1 MGRGREI
8 DAGARQVALGIG
20 ASRVAMGLGIFF
32 ATQPALRALRFGAT
46 DAQGEAMAK
55 IGGGRDIAIGALT
68 LAGRNDPEALRTT
81 ILVSSVCDLA
91 DAVALGVSARRP
103 ETRQA
108 GIGGILSGGA
118 AAAAGFWAW
127 RRLAP

>member
-1 MGRGREI
+1 MFRRAEP
-8 DAGARQVALGIG
+8 DRKARQIALQIG
-20 ASRVAMGLGIFF
+20 ASRLAMGLGIFF
-32 ATQPALRALRFGAT
+32 ATQPALRALRFGET

-55 IGGGRDIAIGALT
+55 LGGGRDIAIGAMT
-68 LAGRNDPEALRTT
+68 LAARNDPAVLRTT

-103 ETRQA
+103 ETRAA

-118 AAAAGFWAW
+118 AAIAGLWSW
-127 RRLAP
+127 DHL